1 MGYTEGS
8 GLGKHGQGRVDIVE
22 TSKQRGQR
30 GLGLKLADFEPS
42 DVQWNFEKE
51 LVSFLAHLCTLH
63 GELLCIT
70 FCLSVR
76 PSICLDWTKNHYTII
91 HISESIRGRDPKF
104 HHNIEAF

>member
-22 TSKQRGQR
+22 ASKQRGQR

-51 LVSFLAHLCTLH
+51 QVCLTFFSTPVHMHRFLYVCMYV
-63 GELLCIT
+63 
-70 FCLSVR
+70 CLSVL
-76 PSICLDWTKNHYTII
+76 S
-91 HISESIRGRDPKF
+91 
-104 HHNIEAF
+104 